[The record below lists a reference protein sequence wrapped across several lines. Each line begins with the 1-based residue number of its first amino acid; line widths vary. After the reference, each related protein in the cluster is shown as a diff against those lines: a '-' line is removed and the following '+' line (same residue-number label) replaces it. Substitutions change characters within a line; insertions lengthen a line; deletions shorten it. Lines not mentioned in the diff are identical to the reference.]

1 MKVVNEI
8 KEQFTLADVLPSSLD
23 ISERDAGSYNNGSVA
38 NSRNMSCIDAKKLVP
53 IEKTIDEDR
62 NDVLLIDEEEQDEK
76 MYQHSAQCA
85 ANEVI

>member
-23 ISERDAGSYNNGSVA
+23 ISERDAGSYHNGSVA
-38 NSRNMSCIDAKKLVP
+38 NSRNMSSIDAKKLVP

-62 NDVLLIDEEEQDEK
+62 NDVMLIDEEEQDEK
-76 MYQHSAQCA
+76 MY
-85 ANEVI
+85 